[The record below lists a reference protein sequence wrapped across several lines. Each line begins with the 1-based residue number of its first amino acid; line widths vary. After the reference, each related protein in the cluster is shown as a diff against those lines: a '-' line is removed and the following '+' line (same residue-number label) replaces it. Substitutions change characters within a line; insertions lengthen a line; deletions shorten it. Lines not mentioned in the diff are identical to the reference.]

1 VNFSIGWRAGGA
13 VRAVVQRVGR
23 AAVRVGEE
31 TVGEIGPGLLVLVG
45 AAAGDGPGDAA
56 ALAEKL
62 AGLRVF
68 PDDEG
73 RMNRSVVEAGGAAL
87 VVSQFTLYGEVRRGR
102 RPSFTA
108 AAPPEIAEPL
118 VDLVADGLRRA
129 GVPCATGRFRAH
141 MEVDLLN
148 DGPVTLV
155 IDVAGGRVV

>member
-1 VNFSIGWRAGGA
+1 M
-13 VRAVVQRVGR
+13 RAVVQRVTR
-23 AAVRVGEE
+23 AAVRVDGE
-31 TVGEIGPGLLVLVG
+31 TIGEIGRGLLVLVG
-45 AAAGDGPGDAA
+45 AAAGDGPADAS

-62 AGLRVF
+62 AGLRIF

-73 RMNRSVVEAGGAAL
+73 LMNRSVVEAGGAVL
-87 VVSQFTLYGEVRRGR
+87 VVSQFTLYGDVRRGR

-108 AAPPEIAEPL
+108 AAPPEAAEPL

-155 IDVAGGRVV
+155 LEVAGGRVV

>member
-1 VNFSIGWRAGGA
+1 
-13 VRAVVQRVGR
+13 VVQRVAR
-23 AAVRVGEE
+23 AAVRVDGE
-31 TVGEIGPGLLVLVG
+31 TVGEIGSGLLVLVG

-62 AGLRVF
+62 AGLRIF

-87 VVSQFTLYGEVRRGR
+87 VVSQFTLYGDVRRGR
-102 RPSFTA
+102 RPSFTTA
-108 AAPPEIAEPL
+108 AAPETAEPL

-129 GVPCATGRFRAH
+129 GVTCATGRFRAH

>member
-1 VNFSIGWRAGGA
+1 M
-13 VRAVVQRVGR
+13 RAVVQRVTR
-23 AAVRVGEE
+23 AAVRVDGE
-31 TVGEIGPGLLVLVG
+31 TVGEIGRGLLVLVG
-45 AAAGDGPGDAA
+45 AAAGDGPADAA

-62 AGLRVF
+62 AGLRIF

-73 RMNRSVVEAGGAAL
+73 LMNRSVVEAGGAVL
-87 VVSQFTLYGEVRRGR
+87 VVSQFTLYGDVRRGR

-108 AAPPEIAEPL
+108 AAPPEAAEPL
-118 VDLVADGLRRA
+118 VNLVAEGLQRA

-155 IDVAGGRVV
+155 LDVAGGRVV